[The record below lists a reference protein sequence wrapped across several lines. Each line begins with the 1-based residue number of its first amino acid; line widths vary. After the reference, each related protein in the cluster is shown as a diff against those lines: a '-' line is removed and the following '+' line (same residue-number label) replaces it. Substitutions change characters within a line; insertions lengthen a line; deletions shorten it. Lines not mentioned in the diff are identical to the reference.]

1 MVIAV
6 DYSLSASTLLR
17 ESTKRAHESVE
28 NTQGAVWLASGKLPK
43 EEYVRFLVMLW
54 HIYDALERGLQAHA
68 SDPLVSSVW
77 TPLAPVV
84 SRADTIAA
92 DIVHLLHLDE
102 TSAQTRSWLSHPTV
116 SALLSSP
123 PPGFTEYINR
133 INRYSDPD
141 SSSSSSFSAPRAL
154 AHAYVRYLGDLSG
167 GQIIRQRIT
176 KAYALD
182 RADGRG
188 IAFYRFGT
196 LESPDAV
203 AGPSDLR
210 RIKEQFRRRLDES
223 VGGDQKVKAVLIEEA
238 NLAFRLNE
246 GLFSALQGPTAED
259 QDAPKVV
266 YDNTKA
272 PSSSAPLV
280 SVSTVISFIMA
291 ASLAHFILVVTGFT
305 GTAGSVK
312 YKAFEDWLFGGV

>member
-1 MVIAV
+1 VNSNLTL
-6 DYSLSASTLLR
+6 SLTLSTCTH
-17 ESTKRAHESVE
+17 S
-28 NTQGAVWLASGKLPK
+28 
-43 EEYVRFLVMLW
+43 
-54 HIYDALERGLQAHA
+54 ALERGLQAHG
-68 SDPLVSSVW
+68 SDHLVNSVW
-77 TPLAPVV
+77 TPLAPVI

-123 PPGFTEYINR
+123 PPGFTEYEER
-133 INRYSDPD
+133 VKRCSD
-141 SSSSSSFSAPRAL
+141 SSSDPFNAPRAL

-182 RADGRG
+182 RDDGRG

-210 RIKEQFRRRLDES
+210 RIKVQFRRRLDES
-223 VGGDQKVKAVLIEEA
+223 VEDDQKVKAILVEEA

-246 GLFSALQGPTAED
+246 GLFSSLQGPTAED

-266 YDNTKA
+266 YDNTKST
-272 PSSSAPLV
+272 SSSTPLV

-312 YKAFEDWLFGGV
+312 YKAFEDWLFGGAV